1 MKRILILLII
11 CTLVLTGCGREL
23 FSDESSLEYE
33 DYESTLFV
41 IGYNFEGTNPLLYK
55 NNVNKEIFS
64 LIYDSLFKVEGDFSP
79 VPVLSEDLQIVTSN
93 GLNYRLDLKKNVTF
107 HDGTELTATDVVA
120 TINYLLDN
128 NTAYDYNVRNIAK
141 VSKNTTYSVNITLKK
156 PAINLKTQLTF
167 PIVSAKDILKE
178 FSFNGTGRFKVTSFV
193 NKKHI
198 DLRPNENYFGINNEE
213 ISGIRVQLMPDKE
226 TANYAYSSGMA
237 DIYNQDIFTNINMAN
252 PKSGV
257 NSIEYLSTNYGFLM
271 LNHNTPSLSSK
282 NVRRAIELAIDKEA
296 IVTDILFSHAVVCNT
311 PVFPGA
317 WCENNEISGEYNVE
331 KAKEILKNEGFIPNV
346 DTGILE
352 KEDLKLSFSLL
363 VNSDN
368 NFRIQVANK
377 ISESL
382 KYVGIDCKV
391 SVVPFDEYSSR
402 LHIDGYEALLGA
414 VPMSEDFDFNK
425 FMGENNPSGYYS
437 KMAVDTFNEISL
449 TDDMEGKKEGYLKLQ
464 KIFKEELPHISLYYT
479 KESIQFSD
487 KIKKGLT
494 PNGINVYNGIENWS
508 FKD

>member
-1 MKRILILLII
+1 MKRILILLIL
-11 CTLVLTGCGREL
+11 CALLLTGCQGKL
-23 FSDESSLEYE
+23 FSSDQTVNPE
-33 DYESTLFV
+33 DYESLLFV
-41 IGYNFEGTNPLLYK
+41 IGYNFEGANPLLYK
-55 NNVNKEIFS
+55 NNVNKDIFS
-64 LIYDSLFKVEGDFSP
+64 LIYDSLFQVDNSFTAI
-79 VPVLSEDLQIVTSN
+79 PVLSEDLKMVTSN
-93 GLNYRLDLKKNVTF
+93 GLNYRLDLKKGVAF
-107 HDGTELTATDVVA
+107 HDGSELTSTDVVA

-156 PAINLKTQLTF
+156 PALNLKNQLTF

-178 FSFNGTGRFKVTSFV
+178 FSFNGTGRFKVTSYV

-198 DLRPNENYFGINNEE
+198 DLRPNQNYFGVNNKE

-226 TANYAYSSGMA
+226 TANFAYSSGMA
-237 DIYNQDIFTNINMAN
+237 DIFNQDIFTNINMAN

-271 LNHNTPSLSSK
+271 LNHNTPALSSK

-317 WCENNEISGEYNVE
+317 WCENTGITGEYNVE
-331 KAKEILKNEGFIPNV
+331 KAKEILRNEGFIPNV
-346 DTGILE
+346 NTGILE
-352 KEDLKLSFSLL
+352 KEDLKLSFNLL
-363 VNSDN
+363 VNADN

-391 SVVPFDEYSSR
+391 SVVSFDEYSSAF
-402 LHIDGYEALLGA
+402 HIDGYEALLGA
-414 VPMSEDFDFNK
+414 VPMSEDFDLSE
-425 FMGENNPSGYYS
+425 FMGENNLSGYYS
-437 KMAVDTFNEISL
+437 KMAVDTFNKISL
-449 TDDMEGKKEGYLKLQ
+449 TDAAEEKKEGYLKVQ
-464 KIFKEELPHISLYYT
+464 EIFNDELPHISLYYT

-494 PNGINVYNGIENWS
+494 PNGVNVYNGIENWS